1 MAIIYTYPAGGLKS
15 SDNFVISDGEVNDTY
30 KLSAG
35 ALLSWIDDNLQYDLQ
50 QVLNAGADADLD
62 TGTWTNIKAWRDKSN
77 QELLFYL
84 DPTISAQNPSGR
96 WETHTKLEMHKGLDA
111 SATITSV
118 DGDNLFIRSGN
129 SASLSLQGALNV
141 SVAADGTISHNSG
154 GFSGSYYN
162 NLEESVTT
170 GYHSTQVLNGYY
182 KVLTVEDKQIY
193 ETSGGS
199 GIGFEFKATPGVTTF
214 PKLVL
219 EDNIS
224 FHIKSKVVDSTGA
237 TGTTDQVLK
246 SDVNGFVSWATDEKG
261 EPGGNAK
268 SIQYNSGGDFE
279 GDDKFIYDSGSGRAD
294 VTMGKMGLTAGG
306 LIIHGDN
313 DQAYQA
319 NINMYDSKLAPNANR
334 ARIESPASYTAD
346 YDLILP
352 VDGPSAGNSYLV
364 SDASGVL
371 SFNTVSPGGGASGAQ
386 YNIQVSDGSSNFT
399 STDAFKY
406 DTTANALAVG
416 LGNNTNTIVPSI
428 TVGSTTGK
436 SGSLSLLN
444 KDLGKLQIEPYNG
457 LANTVKI
464 IFPQYNSTGNQI
476 LQSDASNQL
485 SWIDTPTGTAAAG
498 SSGDVQFNDGSNAF
512 AVAATGM
519 KLNYDSTKGSLSTQ
533 SNIGNNAAY
542 IGSSSSTTSSQSF
555 TENLGTMNLIN
566 NNNSGFGSQYS
577 TVLAL
582 KTLMTTTYQANP
594 EFITFY
600 DSSGGTPVGS
610 IVYDPTGQGQIVIP
624 TTSDERLKENKK
636 DYDKID
642 AKSKIQS
649 LKVKSYSF
657 KEDADKREVKGFF
670 AQEVKEVIP
679 EAVIG
684 SDTDK
689 WDDGSLK
696 PMSLNMHAFIP
707 YLTSALQEAHDTI
720 DKMKEDF
727 KALENK
733 VSELENSNGNL
744 DNKIEDVKK
753 DVSNN
758 TGNIGGLDT
767 KVSDIKST
775 ADKAVTDA
783 AEAKAVADK
792 AKEKA
797 DTNESNIDKKADKG
811 E

>member
-15 SDNFVISDGEVNDTY
+15 SDNFVISDGAVNDTY

-35 ALLSWIDDNLQYDLQ
+35 ALLSWIDDNLDYDLQ
-50 QVLNAGADADLD
+50 QVLNSGSDADLD
-62 TGTWTNIKAWRDKSN
+62 AGDWTSIKAWRDKSN

-84 DPTISAQNPSGR
+84 DPTPSAQNPSGR

-141 SVAADGTISHNSG
+141 SVTADGTISHSSG
-154 GFSGSYYN
+154 GFSGTYYN
-162 NLEESVTT
+162 NLEKSVTT
-170 GYHSTQVLNGYY
+170 GYHSTQVIDGYY

-199 GIGFEFKATPGVTTF
+199 AIGFEFKATPGVTTF

-224 FHIKSKVVDSTGA
+224 FHIKSKVVDSTGT

-246 SDVNGFVSWATDEKG
+246 SDVNGFVSWATDEQG
-261 EPGGNAK
+261 VPGGSSK
-268 SIQYNSGGDFE
+268 SIQYNGGGFA

-319 NINMYDSKLAPNANR
+319 NINMYDSKLSPNANR

-364 SDASGVL
+364 SDASGNL

-386 YNIQVSDGSSNFT
+386 YNIQISDGSSNFT

-406 DTTANALAVG
+406 DTTSNNLAVG
-416 LGNNTNTIVPSI
+416 LGNNNNTIVPSI

-444 KDLGKLQIEPYNG
+444 KDQGKLQIEPYNG

-476 LQSDASNQL
+476 LQSDATNQL
-485 SWIDTPTGTAAAG
+485 SWIDTPTATVAAG
-498 SSGDVQFNDGSNAF
+498 SSGDIQFNDGSNAF
-512 AVAATGM
+512 AVAPTAM

-542 IGSSSSTTSSQSF
+542 IGSSSSTTSTQSF

-566 NNNSGFGSQYS
+566 NNNTGGSGQYS

-582 KTLMTTTYQANP
+582 KTLMTTAYQANP

-600 DSSGGTPVGS
+600 DSTSGGTPVGS
-610 IVYDPTGQGQIVIP
+610 IVYDPTGSGQIVIP

-657 KEDADKREVKGFF
+657 KEDADKKEVKGFF

-689 WDDGSLK
+689 WEDGSLK

-720 DKMKEDF
+720 DKMKQDF
-727 KALENK
+727 KTLENK
-733 VSELENSNGNL
+733 VSELENSNGDL
-744 DNKIEDVKK
+744 DTKIEDVKK

-758 TGNIGGLDT
+758 TGSIGGLDT

-775 ADKAVTDA
+775 ADKAVVDA

-797 DTNESNIDKKADKG
+797 DTNETNIDKKADKG